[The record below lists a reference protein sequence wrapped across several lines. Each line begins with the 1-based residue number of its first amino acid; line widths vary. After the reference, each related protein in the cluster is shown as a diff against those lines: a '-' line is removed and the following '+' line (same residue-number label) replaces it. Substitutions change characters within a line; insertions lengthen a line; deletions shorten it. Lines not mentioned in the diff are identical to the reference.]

1 MPKSYSNVYGTSRAK
16 GNFLASEVGKR
27 LETRDMTAYAA
38 TLGVDVVDPSGAT
51 VKVIKAGYIYPSNAS
66 GAQGIV
72 FEDVYPDAEG
82 HYIGSLLTAGKVWG
96 NRLSVV
102 AASGAKSSLP
112 YIEFKDHPEMTRPD
126 FGTTELTELE
136 APTNLSAATNIL
148 GWTGSDN
155 TEDYAILINGEAKA
169 TSFGATRFDPLSGI
183 AKAGDKVSVMALG
196 DYITYKNSEKSEEI
210 TIQSSDL
217 ETL

>member
-1 MPKSYSNVYGTSRAK
+1 MPKSYSNVFGTSRAK

-126 FGTTELTELE
+126 FGTAELAELA
-136 APTNLSAATNIL
+136 APVFTMSSGTASWTGVSNNNGYAFFVNGEYAVSAAKN
-148 GWTGSDN
+148 
-155 TEDYAILINGEAKA
+155 A
-169 TSFGATRFDPLSGI
+169 TSIALGSYAGSGDVI
-183 AKAGDKVSVMALG
+183 TAITLG
-196 DYITYKNSEKSEEI
+196 DYITYKNSPLSAAVNYA
-210 TIQSSDL
+210 
-217 ETL
+217 

>member
-1 MPKSYSNVYGTSRAK
+1 MPKSYSNVFGTSRAK

-27 LETRDMTAYAA
+27 LETRDMTAVAA

-102 AASGAKSSLP
+102 AVSGAKSSLP

-126 FGTTELTELE
+126 FGTAELKELE
-136 APTNLSAATNIL
+136 TPTRLNASANIL
-148 GWTGSDN
+148 SWIGSD
-155 TEDYAILINGEAKA
+155 DAIGYAILINGEPKA
-169 TSFGATRFDPLSGI
+169 TTERDSFDTLAAI
-183 AKAGDKVSVMALG
+183 AEAGDKVSVMALG
-196 DYITYKNSEKSEEI
+196 DYITYKNSEKSEEK
-210 TIQSSDL
+210 TLSSSDL
-217 ETL
+217 QTL